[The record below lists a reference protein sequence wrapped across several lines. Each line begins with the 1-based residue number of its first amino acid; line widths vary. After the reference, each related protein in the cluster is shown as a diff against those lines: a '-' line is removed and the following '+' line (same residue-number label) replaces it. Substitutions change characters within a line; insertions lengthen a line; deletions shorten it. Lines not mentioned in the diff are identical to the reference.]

1 MEIRLLSDEVYGDE
15 FDIVVDELTDQ
26 YVTGQVRDADRDQM
40 ERYFFA
46 SPARREK
53 LRIAAALQ
61 ERQQVVRRPWL
72 SSPGLRIA
80 ASILIIVGLTFAVRW
95 ALTDGESEFDK
106 GMAAMKTGYS
116 ERRPIEPR
124 ISTLSYLPFPL
135 TRGSAGNDQ
144 RKEDFRRAELH
155 FAQAVREK
163 PTPAAHHA
171 LGKAYLA
178 EGKFDEA
185 IREFE
190 QSLNGSPNPAQV
202 YNDLG
207 VAWLEKNEFNRS
219 LDSLNKAL
227 ELDGNLLD
235 ALFNRALC
243 YEKQS
248 RVDDAKAA
256 WNEYLK
262 RDSTSPWAD
271 EARQHLIRLSITLIY

>member
-1 MEIRLLSDEVYGDE
+1 MLSDPVYIEE
-15 FDIVVDELTDQ
+15 FDVVVDELTDQ
-26 YVTGQVRDADRDQM
+26 YVAGEVLEAEREQM
-40 ERYFFA
+40 ERHFFA

-61 ERQQVVRRPWL
+61 ERQQVVEKTWL

-95 ALTDGESEFDK
+95 ALKDGVSEFDK
-106 GMAAMKTGYS
+106 GMAALKTGYS

-124 ISTLSYLPFPL
+124 ISTLTYLPFPL
-135 TRGSAGNDQ
+135 TRGPAVNDQ

-163 PTPAAHHA
+163 PTPEAHHA
-171 LGKAYLA
+171 LGKVYLA
-178 EGKFDEA
+178 QGRFDEA

-190 QSLNGSPNPAQV
+190 QALSGSKNPAQV

-207 VAWLEKNEFNRS
+207 VAWLEKEDFNRS
-219 LDSLNKAL
+219 LANFNKAL
-227 ELDGNLLD
+227 QLDGNLQE

-256 WNEYLK
+256 WNEYLN
-262 RDSTSPWAD
+262 RDSTSPWAY
-271 EARQHLIRLSITLIY
+271 EARQHLMRLTITLIY